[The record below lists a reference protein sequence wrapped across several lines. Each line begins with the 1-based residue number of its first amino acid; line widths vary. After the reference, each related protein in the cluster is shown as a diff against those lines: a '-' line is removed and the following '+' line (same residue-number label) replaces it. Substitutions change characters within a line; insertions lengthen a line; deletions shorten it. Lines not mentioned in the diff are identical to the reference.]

1 MWTDVVDLRDF
12 YASPLGG
19 AASRALRRRMRVIW
33 PDLGGCRLLGV
44 GYATPYLRAFRDDA
58 ERIAAV
64 MPAGQGVL
72 HWPPDGP
79 GQSLLADEAEL
90 PFPDNFFDR
99 VLLVHA
105 LEFSEQWRGM
115 MREVWR
121 VMAGGG
127 RLMVVVPNRRGLWA
141 RFERTPF
148 GRGHAY
154 TPAQLSRLLRETLF
168 TPLRT
173 HAGLYMLP
181 SGSRMAR
188 ATAPAWEKLGG
199 HYMRGVGGVF
209 MIEAGKQLYAG
220 HSEAAR
226 ARPRRRAYS
235 ASPSRS

>member
-19 AASRALRRRMRVIW
+19 AASRTLRGRMRALW
-33 PDLGGCRLLGV
+33 PDLGGGRMLGI

-58 ERIAAV
+58 AAIAAV

-90 PFPDNFFDR
+90 PFADNLFDR
-99 VLLVHA
+99 ILLVHA
-105 LEFSEQWRGM
+105 LEFSEQWRRM

-127 RLMVVVPNRRGLWA
+127 RLLVVVPNRRGLWA
-141 RFERTPF
+141 QFERTPF
-148 GRGHAY
+148 GRGQAY
-154 TPAQLSRLLRETLF
+154 TPAQLSLLLRETLF
-168 TPLRT
+168 VPLRT
-173 HAGLYMLP
+173 QPGLYMLP
-181 SGSRMAR
+181 TNSRLAR
-188 ATAPAWEKLGG
+188 ATAPAWERLGA

-220 HSEAAR
+220 HEEAVR
-226 ARPRRRAYS
+226 ARRRNRAY
-235 ASPSRS
+235 APAPSRS